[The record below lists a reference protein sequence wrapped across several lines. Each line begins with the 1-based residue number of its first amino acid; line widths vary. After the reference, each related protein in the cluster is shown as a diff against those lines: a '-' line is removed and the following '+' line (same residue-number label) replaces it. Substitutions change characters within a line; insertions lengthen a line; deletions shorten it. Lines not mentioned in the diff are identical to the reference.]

1 MASKSKM
8 VYELLAEEY
17 PYARCGLNY
26 VTPFQLLISTILS
39 AQATDR
45 SVNKVTDE
53 LFIQYPDVDSFMQLT
68 QEEIE
73 NKIRKIGLYK
83 NKAKSIYNLVRQ
95 LKEKFKGEVPRTME
109 ELMSLPGVGR
119 KTASVVLVEAFNI
132 PQFPVDTH
140 VFRVTRR
147 IGIATSDTPDKVS
160 DEIMKKLPKK
170 YYHFM
175 HHLLITHGREVC
187 SAQNPKCEDCC
198 LKAICNF
205 NNKKGKKVDAAK
217 K

>member
-1 MASKSKM
+1 MVSKSKM

-17 PYARCGLNY
+17 PHARCGLNY
-26 VTPFQLLISTILS
+26 GTPFQLLVSTILS
-39 AQATDR
+39 AQATDK
-45 SVNKVTDE
+45 SVNKVTEE
-53 LFIQYPDVDSFMQLT
+53 LYSQYPDADSFLT
-68 QEEIE
+68 LSQEEIE
-73 NKIRKIGLYK
+73 DKIRKIGLYK
-83 NKAKSIYNLVRQ
+83 NKAKSIYNMVRE
-95 LKEKFKGEVPRTME
+95 LKEHFNGTVPKTME
-109 ELMSLPGVGR
+109 ELMSLSGVGR

-205 NNKKGKKVDAAK
+205 YNKKDKKVDAMK